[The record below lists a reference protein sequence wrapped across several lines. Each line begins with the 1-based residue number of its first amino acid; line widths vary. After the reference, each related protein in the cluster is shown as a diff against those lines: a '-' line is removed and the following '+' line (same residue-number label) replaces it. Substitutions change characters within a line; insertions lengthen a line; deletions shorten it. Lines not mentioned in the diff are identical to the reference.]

1 MQKIHWKD
9 YLSFSKKERT
19 AVIILALTILIII
32 ALPWFIKPE
41 FQPPVTDIETVK
53 QIALLDTQQ
62 SSGKAIYT
70 DSSVISENI
79 PGAELFEFDPNT
91 IDAAGWQ
98 KLGLR
103 EKTIQTILNYRSK
116 GGQFRTPADIHK
128 IYGLKKEEANRL
140 EPFIK
145 IESSY
150 SQSQNNA
157 PEKKYTQPYKEFPK
171 KTFTKININTATEE
185 EWKSLPGIGDVL
197 AKRIIKFRTAK
208 KGFTNVDDV
217 KKTYGLKDSV
227 FENIRPW
234 LFIKE

>member
-19 AVIILALTILIII
+19 AIIILVTVIVIII

-41 FQPPVTDIETVK
+41 FQPPLTDTETVK
-53 QIALLDTQQ
+53 QIAELDTQQ
-62 SSGKAIYT
+62 STGKATYS

-79 PGAELFEFDPNT
+79 PAAELFYFDPNT

-116 GGQFRTPADIHK
+116 GGQFRTAADIHK

-145 IESSY
+145 IESS
-150 SQSQNNA
+150 STQSQTNT
-157 PEKKYTQPYKEFPK
+157 PEKKYVQPYKEFPK

>member
-19 AVIILALTILIII
+19 AIIILVTIIVIIIV
-32 ALPWFIKPE
+32 LPWFIKPD
-41 FQPPVTDIETVK
+41 FTPPLTDTETAK
-53 QIALLDTQQ
+53 QMAALETHQ
-62 SSGKAIYT
+62 SSGMPARS
-70 DSSVISENI
+70 DSLSFPNESV
-79 PGAELFEFDPNT
+79 PATLFYFDPNT
-91 IDAAGWQ
+91 IDAAGWE

-116 GGQFRTPADIHK
+116 GGRFKSPADIHK
-128 IYGLKKEEANRL
+128 IYGLKKADADRL

-145 IESSY
+145 MEQASTY
-150 SQSQNNA
+150 SQNNA
-157 PEKKYTQPYKEFPK
+157 DEKKYAKPFKEFPK

-208 KGFTNVDDV
+208 KGFANIDDV

-234 LFIKE
+234 LLLGE

>member
-19 AVIILALTILIII
+19 AIIILVTVIVIII

-41 FQPPVTDIETVK
+41 FQPPLTDTETVK
-53 QIALLDTQQ
+53 QIAELDTQQ
-62 SSGKAIYT
+62 STGKATYS

-79 PGAELFEFDPNT
+79 PAAELFYFDPNT

-116 GGQFRTPADIHK
+116 GGKFKSAADIHK

-145 IESSY
+145 IESS
-150 SQSQNNA
+150 STQSQTNT
-157 PEKKYTQPYKEFPK
+157 PEKKYAQPYKEFPK

-227 FENIRPW
+227 FQNILPW
-234 LFIKE
+234 LYIAE

>member
-19 AVIILALTILIII
+19 AIIILTMLIVFIM

-41 FQPPVTDIETVK
+41 FEPPLTDTETAK
-53 QIALLDTQQ
+53 QMAALDMQQ
-62 SSGKAIYT
+62 SSGMPARR
-70 DSSVISENI
+70 DSLSFPNESV
-79 PGAELFEFDPNT
+79 PATLFYFDPNT
-91 IDAAGWQ
+91 IDAAGWE

-116 GGQFRTPADIHK
+116 GGRFRNASDIHK
-128 IYGLKKEEANRL
+128 IYGLKKADADRL

-145 IESSY
+145 IEQANTY
-150 SQSQNNA
+150 SLNNTN
-157 PEKKYTQPYKEFPK
+157 EKKYAKPFKEFPK

-197 AKRIIKFRTAK
+197 AKRIVKFRTAK
-208 KGFTNVDDV
+208 KGFTSIDDI
-217 KKTYGLKDSV
+217 KKTYGLTDSV

-234 LFIKE
+234 LLLGE

>member
-9 YLSFSKKERT
+9 YLSFSEKERT
-19 AVIILALTILIII
+19 AIIILAMIIVIII

-41 FQPPVTDIETVK
+41 FHLPITDTETAK
-53 QIALLDTQQ
+53 QIATLDTQL
-62 SSGKAIYT
+62 STGKTTYT
-70 DSSVISENI
+70 DSSAFSENS
-79 PGAELFEFDPNT
+79 PVAELFYFDPNT
-91 IDAAGWQ
+91 IDAAGWK

-103 EKTIQTILNYRSK
+103 DKTIQTILNYRSK
-116 GGQFRTPADIHK
+116 GGQFRTAADIHK
-128 IYGLKKEEANRL
+128 IYGLKKEDANRL
-140 EPFIK
+140 EPYIK
-145 IESSY
+145 IESAFK
-150 SQSQNNA
+150 QSQTTTT
-157 PEKKYTQPYKEFPK
+157 EKKYAQPYKEFPK

-208 KGFTNVDDV
+208 KGFTSIDDV

-234 LFIKE
+234 LLIDE